1 LSKKW
6 IHPTR
11 DHNIGINKQT
21 SKQAK
26 SNYKMAPSN
35 VVAML
40 DDLAGELESMQNSL
54 SKLKVSE
61 KKPRK
66 VTEKGVLQAAKT
78 LYYHDNKKSEHVMSI
93 LREKYGNDFKIT
105 LLNFRKAQKVT
116 DEMFDGD
123 SAKDDYIQRARVQ
136 KGCA

>member
-1 LSKKW
+1 
-6 IHPTR
+6 
-11 DHNIGINKQT
+11 
-21 SKQAK
+21 
-26 SNYKMAPSN
+26 MAPSN

-40 DDLAGELESMQNSL
+40 DHLAGELESMQNSL